1 MRNYLVGI
9 YLTVWNSW
17 DIHDLSSE
25 RASGKT
31 GVPSCYH
38 YCKYEKKVFPC
49 WWEPPIGLT
58 TSRYGEAI
66 THVVQR
72 SLCQDCPLEVGPM
85 QSMAN
90 REALSIVSLSRVG
103 IHVQCSSMMNFVWVL
118 RPSHSSVLHSN
129 PSCLRCLS
137 SRPWSRICSMIYY
150 LSLLSSPFRK
160 IIFVGLQKSIG

>member
-90 REALSIVSLSRVG
+90 REALSIVSLSCRNSCTMFVHDEFRLG
-103 IHVQCSSMMNFVWVL
+103 PPTFTFKCFAFQSVMSSM
-118 RPSHSSVLHSN
+118 
-129 PSCLRCLS
+129 
-137 SRPWSRICSMIYY
+137 
-150 LSLLSSPFRK
+150 SLISTMVTDLQHDILFEPFELT
-160 IIFVGLQKSIG
+160 F